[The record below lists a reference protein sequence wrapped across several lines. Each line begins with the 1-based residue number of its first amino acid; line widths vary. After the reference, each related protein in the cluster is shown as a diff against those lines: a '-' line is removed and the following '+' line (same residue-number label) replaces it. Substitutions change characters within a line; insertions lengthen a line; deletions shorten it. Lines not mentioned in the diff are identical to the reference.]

1 MLRAWLLWLLA
12 AACCALAFAFT
23 HAGAA
28 LAALCV
34 PVLAALAGFVVLRC
48 SRLPA
53 LSLRLPAGGRK
64 DGMISGEIAASRRA
78 PGRVLCRIEVR
89 NDLTGETTEFFAEER
104 FSFRAEHC
112 GRLTVRIRRAWLL
125 GLPGLFARKI
135 RTDAAAHVTVLP
147 DTFPASVHVT
157 MPEVQSP
164 DSDTSSPD
172 RRGSDLTEPFRLR
185 EYAPGDSLRQIHWK
199 LSSKLDRLV
208 IREPGM
214 PAARTLL
221 VFWDRS
227 GDAAARDAQAEAVFS
242 VCQSLSEQ
250 GYAYQLGWPEGGTAR
265 FAEAG
270 STEELLR
277 DLPLLLRG
285 GAEPL
290 QETGALR
297 GFGKILY
304 FTASPDPVWRSL
316 TAGAEP
322 VLLTGD
328 HRNAAET
335 IAAEVGIDLYK
346 YECLPEDK
354 LRYIKEYQESGEPVC
369 MIGDGINDAPALK
382 TAQVGI
388 AMGGIGSD
396 IAVEAA
402 DIALVHDE
410 IGRLPQL
417 MRLARKMMST
427 INLNIAFSLGL
438 NFLAI
443 ILAITGIM
451 NPVVGALVHNA
462 GSVAVII
469 NSALLLNWQG
479 KRKKPAD
486 EEQGNK
492 GTDMHDEVK
501 SHGL

>member
-64 DGMISGEIAASRRA
+64 DGEIAGEIVASRRA

-221 VFWDRS
+221 VF
-227 GDAAARDAQAEAVFS
+227 
-242 VCQSLSEQ
+242 QSLSEQ

-322 VLLTGD
+322 VLLLCGVPEQPDVRCICYTKED
-328 HRNAAET
+328 YAA
-335 IAAEVGIDLYK
+335 
-346 YECLPEDK
+346 
-354 LRYIKEYQESGEPVC
+354 
-369 MIGDGINDAPALK
+369 AL
-382 TAQVGI
+382 Q
-388 AMGGIGSD
+388 
-396 IAVEAA
+396 
-402 DIALVHDE
+402 
-410 IGRLPQL
+410 QL
-417 MRLARKMMST
+417 EL
-427 INLNIAFSLGL
+427 
-438 NFLAI
+438 
-443 ILAITGIM
+443 
-451 NPVVGALVHNA
+451 
-462 GSVAVII
+462 
-469 NSALLLNWQG
+469 
-479 KRKKPAD
+479 
-486 EEQGNK
+486 
-492 GTDMHDEVK
+492 
-501 SHGL
+501 

>member
-34 PVLAALAGFVVLRC
+34 PVLAALAGLVVLRC
-48 SRLPA
+48 SKLPA

-64 DGMISGEIAASRRA
+64 DGMIAGEIAASRRA

-208 IREPGM
+208 IRAPGM

-322 VLLTGD
+322 VLLLCGVPEQPDVRCICYTKED
-328 HRNAAET
+328 YAA
-335 IAAEVGIDLYK
+335 
-346 YECLPEDK
+346 
-354 LRYIKEYQESGEPVC
+354 
-369 MIGDGINDAPALK
+369 AL
-382 TAQVGI
+382 Q
-388 AMGGIGSD
+388 
-396 IAVEAA
+396 
-402 DIALVHDE
+402 
-410 IGRLPQL
+410 QL
-417 MRLARKMMST
+417 EL
-427 INLNIAFSLGL
+427 
-438 NFLAI
+438 
-443 ILAITGIM
+443 
-451 NPVVGALVHNA
+451 
-462 GSVAVII
+462 
-469 NSALLLNWQG
+469 
-479 KRKKPAD
+479 
-486 EEQGNK
+486 
-492 GTDMHDEVK
+492 
-501 SHGL
+501 